1 MYVKTHNIHN
11 MHNIFSEAKKKRFT
25 KKIDL
30 FVFMNYIVGIG
41 IQSLA
46 SQLFMIL

>member
-1 MYVKTHNIHN
+1 MLKHITYIICIIYFLKQ
-11 MHNIFSEAKKKRFT
+11 KKKRFT